1 MKIQLDRVD
10 ARAKLKRRRDPYW
23 HRLTQGRYIGFRK
36 LPDTSTR
43 GLGSRASMTAS
54 PISTTGCSA
63 TSRHSPKRPAL
74 TQPSARLTSGSSTC
88 DMGGSTVRGTV
99 KAACEA
105 YLDKLT
111 QDKSETAA
119 NDARGRFKR
128 LIYSDPIATVELMK
142 LAPRH
147 FVEWKKRTL
156 ALGGTKGTYNRNATP
171 FRRALNLCLSRR
183 EVASNH
189 AWVNELKAFKD
200 ADGRRELYLNRAER
214 QRLLTNAT
222 PEAQRFIKSLLLLPF
237 RPGDVAKL
245 KVEHFDA
252 HQRILSIPHGKT
264 KRRIVPLTSEAVI
277 HFKACAQ
284 DKLPSAWLVSRND
297 GRQWNKDAWADS
309 IDPSGR
315 RREAPGRDVCIFA
328 ATCRDNRSRHRRA

>member
-1 MKIQLDRVD
+1 
-10 ARAKLKRRRDPYW
+10 
-23 HRLTQGRYIGFRK
+23 
-36 LPDTSTR
+36 
-43 GLGSRASMTAS
+43 
-54 PISTTGCSA
+54 
-63 TSRHSPKRPAL
+63 
-74 TQPSARLTSGSSTC
+74 
-88 DMGGSTVRGTV
+88 MGGSTVRGTV

-214 QRLLTNAT
+214 QRLLKNAT

-264 KRRIVPLTSEAVI
+264 
-277 HFKACAQ
+277 
-284 DKLPSAWLVSRND
+284 N
-297 GRQWNKDAWADS
+297 
-309 IDPSGR
+309 
-315 RREAPGRDVCIFA
+315 A
-328 ATCRDNRSRHRRA
+328 A